1 MDIGAIPRVGPGGGG
16 GDGHRDLHLLAGGD
30 QDRSARADNGAGIGP
45 GGEAKGTIGVEHRR
59 ARTVGIGQPERN
71 VETVPIAGDGIG
83 NELNRQVLTTAIL
96 VPHHVGDDRASTSNS
111 LEAHLVDDACLAVGP
126 GLEQPVEPGDAAVHH
141 PLLDVAR
148 HLLRP
153 DQDALDLGVVD
164 GRVVRAAR
172 DLQVVPG
179 LREERARG
187 FLKTSLGQADTQ
199 PPLGRSV
206 AEAEEMNR
214 IAQKTG
220 AITMVPF
227 TYHWMP
233 VNRWVRQLVE
243 EGWVGQPLHA
253 NLRYY
258 TSFGF
263 DTGYSWRFDKEI
275 AGSGIIGDIG
285 SHFIHL
291 SRWLLGDT
299 ETSISAHTST
309 FVERGPRPDGTPY
322 EPLEDS
328 AALTVRYAT
337 GAYSCIQVSS
347 VCWEGD
353 GFGQSHHLEIHG
365 TEGTIYAT
373 CDWDRIQEVSGLRKG
388 DPRRQ
393 PLPIPDDIWGDLRR
407 DTVHNTYRDVFRTT
421 DSMTRGWITAMAA
434 GEHCKPDFAEGLAVQ
449 RVIDAAVDS
458 ANAGGCPIDLS

>member
-1 MDIGAIPRVGPGGGG
+1 MVLRAQTPLPTIGPMTVRVGIFGT
-16 GDGHRDLHLLAGGD
+16 
-30 QDRSARADNGAGIGP
+30 SWWADTIYAPPITAHP
-45 GGEAKGTIGVEHRR
+45 EAELVAVCGRR
-59 ARTVGIGQPERN
+59 PEPAAAFA
-71 VETVPIAGDGIG
+71 ETWSVPRWYIDP
-83 NELNRQVLTTAIL
+83 E
-96 VPHHVGDDRASTSNS
+96 
-111 LEAHLVDDACLAVGP
+111 EM
-126 GLEQPVEPGDAAVHH
+126 
-141 PLLDVAR
+141 
-148 HLLRP
+148 
-153 DQDALDLGVVD
+153 
-164 GRVVRAAR
+164 
-172 DLQVVPG
+172 
-179 LREERARG
+179 LREENLDGVVIATANDSHHDLAITA
-187 FLKTSLGQADTQ
+187 LKAGVNVLCEK
-199 PPLGRSV
+199 PLGRSV
-206 AEAEEMNR
+206 AEAEEMTK
-214 IAQKTG
+214 IAEATG

-233 VNRWVRQLVE
+233 VNQWVRRLVE
-243 EGWVGQPLHA
+243 EGWVGRPLHA

-309 FVERGPRPDGTPY
+309 FVDRGPRPDGTPY

-328 AALTVRYAT
+328 AALTVRYAS

-365 TEGTIYAT
+365 TEGTLYAT

-393 PLPIPDDIWGDLRR
+393 SLPIPDDIWGDLRQ

-434 GEHCKPDFAEGLAVQ
+434 GEHCRPDFAEGLAVQ
-449 RVIDAAVDS
+449 RVIDAAVES
-458 ANAGGCPIDLS
+458 ADAGGCPIQLG